1 MGLGSAAWSD
11 TDTGTGMDDDASDI
25 GTVPTTVKG
34 KGHGTGV
41 GVEREGPREK
51 VDVRKAMSAKQ
62 GMGQQR
68 QPSRRQL
75 EEVEQSELPYRQSS
89 LRRDITPIPTTT
101 TKADMG
107 QIRPQTLARQSS
119 TKTPNT
125 ATGLNGTSK
134 PQLDMNTTS
143 NMHPKPKEPVM
154 YTKTRAN
161 KPVPLLARP
170 PTPSPPSNNHLLPGT
185 PLVTSPDLIKPIPG
199 KPLSELQMREAYLQ
213 SALNLP
219 LDMLNRVEAE
229 KIGLAPAATLK
240 PVRSTSSVSSGLTT
254 GRLASLVG
262 RDRSPKGEGMKRVVS
277 DSAAFKAGAGATRQM
292 GSNKSAGNKQASHL
306 HQTSMVIV
314 LIARPRSCP

>member
-34 KGHGTGV
+34 KGYGNGV

-68 QPSRRQL
+68 QPSRRQM

-89 LRRDITPIPTTT
+89 LRRDITPITTT
-101 TKADMG
+101 TKTNMG

-119 TKTPNT
+119 GRIANT

-134 PQLDMNTTS
+134 PQLDMLTTS
-143 NMHPKPKEPVM
+143 SMQAKPKEPMM

-170 PTPSPPSNNHLLPGT
+170 PTPSPPSNDHLLPGT
-185 PLVTSPDLIKPIPG
+185 PLVTSPDLIKPAPG

-213 SALNLP
+213 SA
-219 LDMLNRVEAE
+219 
-229 KIGLAPAATLK
+229 
-240 PVRSTSSVSSGLTT
+240 
-254 GRLASLVG
+254 
-262 RDRSPKGEGMKRVVS
+262 
-277 DSAAFKAGAGATRQM
+277 
-292 GSNKSAGNKQASHL
+292 
-306 HQTSMVIV
+306 
-314 LIARPRSCP
+314 